1 MSKLSFRAKALDAS
15 KPMPIYMADELPDL
29 PDYSAINRAVPQMPS
44 GMKKEEECEHHLQR
58 AICTGLII
66 PTPEVSDIQDEEIHS
81 KLYPAN
87 YKQPRQLIHMQ
98 PFAMEQDITDYD
110 MDSEDE
116 RWLDQ
121 QQSGRHLLDLG
132 PLKFE
137 EMMDRLEK
145 SSGQTVVSISDA
157 KALLKEDDDLII
169 AVFDYWLNKRLKMQH
184 PLILAV
190 KTEHRTG
197 TAPNNPYLA
206 FRRRTE
212 KMQTRKNRKNG
223 ETSYEKMLKLRRDL
237 SRAVTLLELVKRREK
252 TKREVVLLT
261 LEVVEK
267 RYAARDFSGAVA
279 AEAAAAACA
288 QLMRQ
293 RTGATG
299 GARPAFQPLFHNH
312 HHYAQQQQH
321 MGQYGGVQA
330 GGSGQQG
337 VYADGRVISG
347 GNKAILKDEVICRK
361 ERRQYKK
368 RKHKAGGSRGGVIP
382 DLVGVSLLG
391 AGGGLSSDDDAVMQ
405 RTSAAPQSPDPQE
418 AEDDGPFAFRRN
430 KQCTYHEALPTIC
443 GSHPWQQ
450 PSPLY
455 PHLQDD
461 LNNTD
466 RSQYAHAQP
475 DKRYRYTLTSVT
487 GSPRSD
493 GDDDDDDDVV
503 GYWRRKRRRRC
514 IGFARRRLGRGGR
527 VILDRASAPGFP
539 AGLASD
545 EFWAS
550 LNYTIYDSAIDAKPA
565 PALPPP
571 SAPALPLEPVT
582 IKQEPAT
589 DSVVALID
597 AHHSYSSCSAQQRRL
612 SNSSDTTSSTT
623 VAGNGNRRT
632 SVSVSVTNGN
642 DAAGTSDAATST
654 AAVLS
659 VVKVEALATDSVVDS
674 GGDSG
679 SGVVCSRV
687 LLDVNVKE
695 REDEMEMVEFLQHV
709 RRDWLHFRP
718 ATPPPSYHP
727 PCHLLPPLSPP
738 PPFFSTDLPFSLEL
752 RPIPAYPYTDDGDS
766 PAVLLDDS
774 PFITEPFVAPSLIED
789 TVWTSGGAS
798 GEVEED
804 ERGGGGLRDSGVWS
818 MDLLGC
824 DGDDDDGRGSWK
836 VTEEQEDPIIINNDE
851 QPQQTTS
858 ISSSSLPTD
867 SITLNNTKHK
877 PCGNDDDTTTET
889 TTTTIGS
896 STFTIRQTN
905 PTTSKRKT
913 PPSSSS
919 PTVSSSLRHHHLSNN
934 VLLVEPQEEMVV
946 VKEEECPKQLQQ
958 PTTPH
963 HVVTS
968 PCKLM
973 NNVVH
978 HQQRITTA
986 TSLVKK
992 QLQGVRGVV
1001 TSLVAAAA
1009 AGQQGGNGSRAAGL
1023 VWRGD
1028 KIVGDGIVQTNG
1040 LLCGAQLDHLQ
1051 DVSSGAKPKNNRH
1064 HTFSNESGN
1073 TGNRSNAINIH
1084 GAHSLSLNTHS
1095 ASTQCH
1101 NSSSLNRNQHLT
1113 TTVSVSDSLPVVL
1126 PHPKVGVGGGPPNN
1140 TANTSVA
1147 PVQGTTKGTAIVQ
1160 RKNNNQ
1166 QLSVMTE
1173 VT

>member
-66 PTPEVSDIQDEEIHS
+66 PTPEVSDIQDEEIHT

-267 RYAARDFSGAVA
+267 RFAARDFSGAVA

-293 RTGATG
+293 RTVATG

-337 VYADGRVISG
+337 VYADGRIISG

-368 RKHKAGGSRGGVIP
+368 RKHKAGASRGGVIP

-391 AGGGLSSDDDAVMQ
+391 AGGGLSSDDDAVIQ
-405 RTSAAPQSPDPQE
+405 RTSAAPQSPDPPD
-418 AEDDGPFAFRRN
+418 ADDDGPFAFRRN
-430 KQCTYHEALPTIC
+430 KHCTYHEALPTIC

-461 LNNTD
+461 LNNTE
-466 RSQYAHAQP
+466 RSQQHAHAQP

-550 LNYTIYDSAIDAKPA
+550 LNYTIYDSGIDAAKPA
-565 PALPPP
+565 PAPALAPPC
-571 SAPALPLEPVT
+571 APALPPEPIT
-582 IKQEPAT
+582 IKQEPAPVT
-589 DSVVALID
+589 DSIVALID
-597 AHHSYSSCSAQQRRL
+597 AHHSYSSSSAQQQQPRRL
-612 SNSSDTTSSTT
+612 SNSSDTTTSTT
-623 VAGNGNRRT
+623 GNRRT
-632 SVSVSVTNGN
+632 SVSVCVTNGN
-642 DAAGTSDAATST
+642 DAAAGTGTSDAA
-654 AAVLS
+654 AAVLT
-659 VVKVEALATDSVVDS
+659 VVKVEATDSVVAGDC
-674 GGDSG
+674 GGDS
-679 SGVVCSRV
+679 VVCSRL
-687 LLDVNVKE
+687 LLDVKDG
-695 REDEMEMVEFLQHV
+695 EDEMEMVEFLQHV

-752 RPIPAYPYTDDGDS
+752 RPIPAYPYTDD
-766 PAVLLDDS
+766 AVLLDDS
-774 PFITEPFVAPSLIED
+774 PFITEPFVAPSLID
-789 TVWTSGGAS
+789 DNMWTSAGAVTD
-798 GEVEED
+798 VEGD
-804 ERGGGGLRDSGVWS
+804 ERGDRGGGGLRDSGVWS

-824 DGDDDDGRGSWK
+824 DADDDDGRGSWK
-836 VTEEQEDPIIINNDE
+836 VTEEQEDPMIINNDE

-858 ISSSSLPTD
+858 LSSSSLPTD

-877 PCGNDDDTTTET
+877 PCGNDDYSE

-896 STFTIRQTN
+896 STFTIRQT
-905 PTTSKRKT
+905 TSKRKT
-913 PPSSSS
+913 PPSS
-919 PTVSSSLRHHHLSNN
+919 PTVPSSLRHHHLSNN
-934 VLLVEPQEEMVV
+934 VLLVEPQEQMVV
-946 VKEEECPKQLQQ
+946 VKEEDCQPKQ
-958 PTTPH
+958 PTTAPH
-963 HVVTS
+963 QVAS
-968 PCKLM
+968 PSKLMM

-978 HQQRITTA
+978 HQHRIATA
-986 TSLVKK
+986 SSLVKK

-1001 TSLVAAAA
+1001 TSLVAAA

-1064 HTFSNESGN
+1064 HTFANESGN

-1084 GAHSLSLNTHS
+1084 GAHSLTLNTHS